1 MNASIDT
8 LRQRLHQLKT
18 LHDEGTLSAEAY
30 AEARTPL
37 ERQLLDHVMVAG
49 PAPERPSRRLVGG
62 SAAAVLALAV
72 AGYAVFGSPGLP
84 SAGAPGSAS
93 PAAAAAPQLTEEE
106 FIAQVEKL
114 AARMKEE
121 PGNAEGWGLLA
132 RSYARLGR
140 HAEAVPA
147 FAKAV
152 AIVGDD
158 PSLLVDWADALA
170 MSNGRVL
177 EGEPIALVERAL
189 KSDPDNGKGLALS
202 GTAAFNRKDY
212 KLAVQRWERLA
223 SVSPPDSGFLPQL
236 QNSIDEARS
245 LAGMPPGPRFAAAAS
260 PAPGTAPAAAGSA
273 SAAATGALLTGT
285 VKLAPALAA
294 QARPEDV
301 VFVFARPAEGARMPL
316 AILRYQ
322 VKDLPVS
329 FRLDDSLA
337 MSPAMKLSAF
347 PQVVVTARVSK
358 SGQAAPA
365 PGDLSGQS
373 AAVANQTQG
382 LVVEINEVVKP

>member
-1 MNASIDT
+1 MNDSIDT

-37 ERQLLDHVMVAG
+37 ERQLLDRVMVTAP
-49 PAPERPSRRLVGG
+49 PAERPSRKLVGFSG
-62 SAAAVLALAV
+62 AAVLALAV

-84 SAGAPGSAS
+84 SAGAPGST
-93 PAAAAAPQLTEEE
+93 AAAPANAPQLSEQE
-106 FIAQVEKL
+106 FIAAVEKL
-114 AARMKEE
+114 AVRMQEE
-121 PGNAEGWGLLA
+121 PQNGEGWGLLA
-132 RSYARLGR
+132 RSYSRLGR

-223 SVSPPDSGFLPQL
+223 QVSPPDSAFLPQL

-245 LAGMPPGPRFAAAAS
+245 LAGMPAVPRANA
-260 PAPGTAPAAAGSA
+260 APGTGAAPTAAGSA
-273 SAAATGALLTGT
+273 SAAAGGALLTGT
-285 VKLAPALAA
+285 VRLSPALAQNA
-294 QARPEDV
+294 SPEDT
-301 VFVFARPAEGARMPL
+301 VFIFARPAEGARMPL
-316 AILRYQ
+316 AILRHQ

-329 FRLDDSLA
+329 FRLDDSMA
-337 MSPAMKLSAF
+337 MSPAAKLSAY

-365 PGDLSGQS
+365 PGDLNGQS
-373 AAVANQTQG
+373 AAVPNQTQG

>member
-1 MNASIDT
+1 
-8 LRQRLHQLKT
+8 
-18 LHDEGTLSAEAY
+18 
-30 AEARTPL
+30 
-37 ERQLLDHVMVAG
+37 V
-49 PAPERPSRRLVGG
+49 
-62 SAAAVLALAV
+62 
-72 AGYAVFGSPGLP
+72 
-84 SAGAPGSAS
+84 
-93 PAAAAAPQLTEEE
+93 TEQE
-106 FIAQVEKL
+106 FIAAVDKL

-132 RSYARLGR
+132 RSYVRMGR

-177 EGEPIALVERAL
+177 EGEPLALVERAL

-202 GTAAFNRKDY
+202 GTAAFNRKDF

-223 SVSPPDSGFLPQL
+223 SVSPPDSAFLPQL
-236 QNSIDEARS
+236 QSSIDEARS
-245 LAGMPPGPRFAAAAS
+245 LAGMPPGPRVAAAAQPS
-260 PAPGTAPAAAGSA
+260 QGVTSAAPGSA

-329 FRLDDSLA
+329 FRLDDSMA

-358 SGQAAPA
+358 SGQAAPG